1 MNDDQAC
8 EALRTVNLL
17 AAKAKSK
24 GKHPFAAVLIAE
36 DAETVL
42 LSASNISTVRHAEI
56 ELAREA
62 AEMYDADFLW
72 RCTIATNF
80 EPCAMCTGA
89 NIGRIVYGVSE
100 TELIKLTGSHKEN
113 PTLKLPCRDV
123 IKAGFKQIEILGP
136 YKSVQDEILELH
148 RNFWL

>member
-8 EALRTVNLL
+8 EALRAVNLL

-62 AEMYDADFLW
+62 AEML
-72 RCTIATNF
+72 
-80 EPCAMCTGA
+80 
-89 NIGRIVYGVSE
+89 S
-100 TELIKLTGSHKEN
+100 LIH
-113 PTLKLPCRDV
+113 
-123 IKAGFKQIEILGP
+123 I
-136 YKSVQDEILELH
+136 
-148 RNFWL
+148 

>member
-1 MNDDQAC
+1 MNDKQAC

-36 DAETVL
+36 DAETML

-72 RCTIATNF
+72 RCTT
-80 EPCAMCTGA
+80 
-89 NIGRIVYGVSE
+89 VSY
-100 TELIKLTGSHKEN
+100 THLTL
-113 PTLKLPCRDV
+113 PT
-123 IKAGFKQIEILGP
+123 I
-136 YKSVQDEILELH
+136 YSV
-148 RNFWL
+148 